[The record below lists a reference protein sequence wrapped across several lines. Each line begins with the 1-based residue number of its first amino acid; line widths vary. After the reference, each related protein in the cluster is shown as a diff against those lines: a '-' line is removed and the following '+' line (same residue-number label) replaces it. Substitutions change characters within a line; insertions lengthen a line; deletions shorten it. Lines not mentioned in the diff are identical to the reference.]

1 MLSKVVRL
9 VMVAVVMEH
18 TENLYNSIAHYFSV
32 LEQVGSYKDSD
43 VKKLLAYLFIV
54 EEVFNGQ
61 LQQYLDDEGL
71 RAFDNVL
78 RCISN
83 STCFAVSPDRIKLQL
98 PVHDSDADV
107 FRLSETQSTRYTESD
122 DIRTAS
128 SDSI

>member
-1 MLSKVVRL
+1 
-9 VMVAVVMEH
+9 MVAVAMGH
-18 TENLYNSIAHYFSV
+18 IENLYNSIAHYFSV
-32 LEQVGSYKDSD
+32 LEQVGTYKNAD

-71 RAFDNVL
+71 HAFDNVL
-78 RCISN
+78 RCISH

-98 PVHDSDADV
+98 PVNDPDARV
-107 FRLSETQSTRYTESD
+107 FRVSETQSTRYTESD

-128 SDSI
+128 SDSV